1 MLCSCSIGCIVLI
14 IAQFPRN
21 CIKKSAAPAHNK
33 NLLRSNGPQ
42 EVLGWEMILPDQ
54 PYTVTVR
61 TSEAR
66 SSPYSVIREITISA
80 VPGAWAVRLR

>member
-1 MLCSCSIGCIVLI
+1 MSIGEVKNFGRSTDW
-14 IAQFPRN
+14 QW
-21 CIKKSAAPAHNK
+21 K
-33 NLLRSNGPQ
+33 NLLRSVETQ

-66 SSPYSVIREITISA
+66 SSPYSVIKEITISA